1 MSLVKRLV
9 EERMYSGRKSL
20 PRAMR
25 ELQLMEE
32 EITRNQVRY
41 WQERI
46 DKLRIN
52 DTGAL
57 RSSIVGMVH
66 TGPVTTI
73 EHSFLVY
80 GIYVCNGVAREFGR
94 PYTDSMG
101 REYNYSNS
109 KGNVFSSNRGGEGTW
124 NDGQLPFLLPGGEH
138 YRETHGLNKPK
149 KVGPAWGGKVAGG
162 HPHNARDWFFR
173 KYAAMRHVLN
183 EMEMAAYGTA
193 YQGMLTTAIDGL
205 MNRTRVL

>member
-1 MSLVKRLV
+1 MGLMKNLAI
-9 EERMYSGRKSL
+9 EQHGRRRKNL
-20 PRAMR
+20 PRSLR
-25 ELQLMEE
+25 EIQLMEE
-32 EITRNQVRY
+32 EITQNQVRY

-80 GIYVCNGVAREFGR
+80 GIYVSNGVAREFGEG
-94 PYTDSMG
+94 YTDSLG
-101 REYNYSNS
+101 RYYA
-109 KGNVFSSNRGGEGTW
+109 SNRGGEGTW
-124 NDGQLPFLLPGGEH
+124 NEGQLPFLLPGGEH